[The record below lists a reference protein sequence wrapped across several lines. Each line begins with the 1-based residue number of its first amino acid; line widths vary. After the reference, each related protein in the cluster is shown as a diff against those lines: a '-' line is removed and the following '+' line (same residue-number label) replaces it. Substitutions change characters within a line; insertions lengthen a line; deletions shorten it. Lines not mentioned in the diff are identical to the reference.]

1 MAKNRGTDAQL
12 LTMHELA
19 AYLHLDEET
28 VSKLVMQ
35 GKIPSLQVDRQW
47 RFKRAA
53 IDEWIEQQLVG
64 DDENFAD
71 VPDGMKLPLDDLLP
85 DQAIITNL
93 RARTPVGVI
102 EELAARAYTNG
113 WLSDKPWF
121 VGAVVERESLA
132 STAME
137 GGVAFLHTR
146 AKDKG
151 KIARPFII
159 VGRSWEGIGFGAPDN
174 GPTYLFF
181 LLGLKYDRL
190 HLPILGRLARALRN
204 PATIAKLR
212 ALSSPDQLRALL
224 LKEDAAVR
232 MGHTP
237 EIQDPSAF
245 RPKLDRTLRLRAIR
259 RLQSAKQAEITSAE
273 AAEGKAGRGAKSA
286 AKAAGKGRKTAIDK
300 AAPAKAAPAKAAP
313 AKAVPAKAA
322 PAKAAPA
329 KPVPAKADIDKA
341 APDKATTA
349 DEAPAKPRGK
359 ITGRTPRPAE
369 LGDAPETESTRP
381 AARPSKPDKP
391 AKPAPAKK

>member
-19 AYLHLDEET
+19 TYLHLDEAT

-47 RFKRAA
+47 RFKPSA

-71 VPDGMKLPLDDLLP
+71 VPDGLKLPLEDLLP
-85 DQAIITNL
+85 DQAIIPNL
-93 RARTPVGVI
+93 RAKTPVGVI

-113 WLSDKPWF
+113 WLTDKPWF

-151 KIARPFII
+151 KIARPFMI
-159 VGRSWEGIGFGAPDN
+159 VGRSWEGIGFGAPD
-174 GPTYLFF
+174 GAPTYLFF

-190 HLPILGRLARALRN
+190 HLPILGRLARATRN

-212 ALSSPDQLRALL
+212 SLSSPDQVRALL

-232 MGHTP
+232 EGTLQEVAP
-237 EIQDPSAF
+237 AAEAF
-245 RPKLDRTLRLRAIR
+245 KPKLDRTLRLRAIR
-259 RLQSAKQAEITSAE
+259 RLQSAKQAETE
-273 AAEGKAGRGAKSA
+273 AAEKKASDA
-286 AKAAGKGRKTAIDK
+286 AKPGRKKAEPAGKS
-300 AAPAKAAPAKAAP
+300 PAVRA
-313 AKAVPAKAA
+313 
-322 PAKAAPA
+322 
-329 KPVPAKADIDKA
+329 
-341 APDKATTA
+341 
-349 DEAPAKPRGK
+349 
-359 ITGRTPRPAE
+359 
-369 LGDAPETESTRP
+369 RP
-381 AARPSKPDKP
+381 AAKKP
-391 AKPAPAKK
+391 

>member
-1 MAKNRGTDAQL
+1 G
-12 LTMHELA
+12 
-19 AYLHLDEET
+19 
-28 VSKLVMQ
+28 
-35 GKIPSLQVDRQW
+35 
-47 RFKRAA
+47 
-53 IDEWIEQQLVG
+53 WIEQQLVG

-151 KIARPFII
+151 KIARPFI
-159 VGRSWEGIGFGAPDN
+159 VVARSWEGISFGAPDN

-212 ALSSPDQLRALL
+212 ALSSPDQVRALL

-232 MGHTP
+232 SGTLP
-237 EIQDPSAF
+237 EFQAEAWK
-245 RPKLDRTLRLRAIR
+245 PKLDRTLRLRAIR
-259 RLQSAKQAEITSAE
+259 RLQ
-273 AAEGKAGRGAKSA
+273 A
-286 AKAAGKGRKTAIDK
+286 AKAPAPE
-300 AAPAKAAPAKAAP
+300 PAKK
-313 AKAVPAKAA
+313 
-322 PAKAAPA
+322 
-329 KPVPAKADIDKA
+329 
-341 APDKATTA
+341 TR
-349 DEAPAKPRGK
+349 AKPR
-359 ITGRTPRPAE
+359 
-369 LGDAPETESTRP
+369 
-381 AARPSKPDKP
+381 
-391 AKPAPAKK
+391 AK

>member
-19 AYLHLDEET
+19 AYLHLDEAT

-47 RFKRAA
+47 RFKRPA

-71 VPDGMKLPLDDLLP
+71 VPDGMKLPLEDLVP

-159 VGRSWEGIGFGAPDN
+159 VGRSWEGIAVGAGD
-174 GPTYLFF
+174 GTPTYLFF

-190 HLPILGRLARALRN
+190 PLPILGRLARALRN

-224 LKEDAAVR
+224 LKEDAQVR
-232 MGHTP
+232 LGLVP
-237 EIQDPSAF
+237 EIQAQADAF
-245 RPKLDRTLRLRAIR
+245 KPRLDRQLRLRAIR
-259 RLQSAKQAEITSAE
+259 RLQ
-273 AAEGKAGRGAKSA
+273 
-286 AKAAGKGRKTAIDK
+286 
-300 AAPAKAAPAKAAP
+300 
-313 AKAVPAKAA
+313 
-322 PAKAAPA
+322 
-329 KPVPAKADIDKA
+329 
-341 APDKATTA
+341 
-349 DEAPAKPRGK
+349 
-359 ITGRTPRPAE
+359 
-369 LGDAPETESTRP
+369 
-381 AARPSKPDKP
+381 
-391 AKPAPAKK
+391 

>member
-19 AYLHLDEET
+19 AYLHLDEVT

-35 GKIPSLQVDRQW
+35 GKIPALQVERQW
-47 RFKRAA
+47 RFKRPA

-71 VPDGMKLPLDDLLP
+71 VPDGMKLPLEDLLP

-93 RARTPVGVI
+93 RAKSPVGVI

-113 WLSDKPWF
+113 WLTDKPWF

-151 KIARPFII
+151 KIARPFMI
-159 VGRSWEGIGFGAPDN
+159 VGRSWEGINFAAPDGN
-174 GPTYLFF
+174 PTYLFF

-204 PATIAKLR
+204 PTTIAKLR
-212 ALSSPDQLRALL
+212 SLSSPDQVRALL
-224 LKEDAAVR
+224 LKEDASVR
-232 MGHTP
+232 DGTLQ
-237 EIQDPSAF
+237 EFKSEAF
-245 RPKLDRTLRLRAIR
+245 KPILDRTLRLRAIR
-259 RLQSAKQAEITSAE
+259 RLQA
-273 AAEGKAGRGAKSA
+273 AKSP
-286 AKAAGKGRKTAIDK
+286 
-300 AAPAKAAPAKAAP
+300 APEK
-313 AKAVPAKAA
+313 
-322 PAKAAPA
+322 
-329 KPVPAKADIDKA
+329 KPSR
-341 APDKATTA
+341 T
-349 DEAPAKPRGK
+349 KPR
-359 ITGRTPRPAE
+359 
-369 LGDAPETESTRP
+369 
-381 AARPSKPDKP
+381 
-391 AKPAPAKK
+391 KKKV